1 MATIL
6 DASVMGDLQCEPNA
20 TAGEI
25 TVTTNNV
32 TPDRDFHIRIV
43 VSNSRESAEIIDGTS
58 KFDFFYLTQLTT
70 LKSHTFFYVCSN
82 I

>member
-20 TAGEI
+20 TAGQI

-32 TPDRDFHIRIV
+32 TPNRDFNIRIV
-43 VSNSRESAEIIDGTS
+43 ASNSRGSAKIIDNGISKWGLLCTS
-58 KFDFFYLTQLTT
+58 LNLLHQNL
-70 LKSHTFFYVCSN
+70 FYVCSY

>member
-20 TAGEI
+20 TAGKL

-32 TPDRDFHIRIV
+32 TPDRDFNIRIV
-43 VSNSRESAEIIDGTS
+43 ASNSRESAEIIDGTS
-58 KFDFFYLTQLTT
+58 KFFFLPYSTYYT
-70 LKSHTFFYVCSN
+70 
-82 I
+82 

>member
-1 MATIL
+1 MATIE

-25 TVTTNNV
+25 IVTTNNV
-32 TPDRDFHIRIV
+32 TPNRNFNIRIIA
-43 VSNSRESAEIIDGTS
+43 SNSRGSAQTIDNETS
-58 KFDFFYLTQLTT
+58 KWGLLCTSLNLLHQNL
-70 LKSHTFFYVCSN
+70 FYVCSY

>member
-6 DASVMGDLQCEPNA
+6 DASVMGDLQFELNA

-32 TPDRDFHIRIV
+32 TPNRNFNIRIV
-43 VSNSRESAEIIDGTS
+43 ANNSRESAEITDNGTS
-58 KFDFFYLTQLTT
+58 KWGLFCTSLNLIHQNI
-70 LKSHTFFYVCSN
+70 FYVCSY

>member
-25 TVTTNNV
+25 TVTTNSV
-32 TPDRDFHIRIV
+32 TTNRDFNTRIV
-43 VSNSRESAEIIDGTS
+43 ASSFRKSDELTDNGIS
-58 KFDFFYLTQLTT
+58 KCL
-70 LKSHTFFYVCSN
+70 
-82 I
+82 

>member
-32 TPDRDFHIRIV
+32 TPNRDFSIRIV
-43 VSNSRESAEIIDGTS
+43 ASNSRDSAKITDNETS
-58 KFDFFYLTQLTT
+58 KWGLWCTSLNLLHQNL
-70 LKSHTFFYVCSN
+70 FYVCSY

>member
-25 TVTTNNV
+25 IVTTNNV
-32 TPDRDFHIRIV
+32 TPNRNFNIRIV
-43 VSNSRESAEIIDGTS
+43 ASNSRDSSDTIDNETS
-58 KFDFFYLTQLTT
+58 KCFLLCTS
-70 LKSHTFFYVCSN
+70 LKLLHKNLFYVCSY

>member
-20 TAGEI
+20 TAGQI
-25 TVTTNNV
+25 IVTTNNV
-32 TPDRDFHIRIV
+32 TPNRNFNIRIV
-43 VSNSRESAEIIDGTS
+43 ASNSRDSAEIIDNGTS
-58 KFDFFYLTQLTT
+58 KLGLLCTSLNLLHQNL
-70 LKSHTFFYVCSN
+70 FYVCSY